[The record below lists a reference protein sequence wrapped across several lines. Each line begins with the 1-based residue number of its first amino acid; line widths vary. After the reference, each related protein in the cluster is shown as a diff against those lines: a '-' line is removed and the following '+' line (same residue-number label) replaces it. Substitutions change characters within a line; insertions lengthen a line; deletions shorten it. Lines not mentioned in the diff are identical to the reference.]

1 MKCIFLHFPYL
12 GFIII
17 LFFLV
22 LLEFCFNDCFAAI
35 IAGEG
40 EGVGWVSSGGISIIQ
55 MN

>member
-17 LFFLV
+17 LYFLV

-35 IAGEG
+35 IAGG
-40 EGVGWVSSGGISIIQ
+40 EGGGRVGEFGGVFLSYR
-55 MN
+55 